1 MANKALSSRS
11 FKIDTRLYLTEHSVE
26 TKKTKKVLKPE
37 PVNHVYCCDISGSMY
52 DTLPKM
58 RKQLKNRLSSTIAD
72 LDTITII
79 AFAGK
84 HECFVLK
91 EMAKCNTPTEL
102 KMLQDAIDKFLVPM
116 GCTDFVNPVVE
127 TKKLFD
133 NNKNCGLWNWV
144 FLSDGGH
151 NESSFTNVINA
162 LKEIKDSVGNASI
175 IEYGYW
181 ADSDR
186 LTEMAET
193 LGGTKVVASDF
204 DSYVPVFERALSTR
218 MMTKAVV
225 VPLTKEIADNR
236 KIEQMFYLDQN
247 SKTIHVIMPDE
258 KHKDYY
264 SCVHIPESVTKF
276 YSISSKVVGDNAGE
290 DFSKLDEG
298 LSPLYAAA
306 NVCAD
311 RLQYGLVEKLLAAI
325 GDTKFIGLYATAFG
339 KVRLFNFQTEI
350 ATAVFE
356 EGARGTID
364 PNYEAP
370 SNAYCVV
377 DLIDDLKSGNNFVLC
392 CNSRFNYN
400 RTTAKTT
407 DKVELTAEEQ
417 ELLKNAKTAAQVEK
431 ITKAAEERK
440 VKMTM
445 IDKGYPINGFTWNE
459 ERANLSARLL
469 IDVELE
475 LPQNEFKITKVNS
488 TVWRNFTLIKDG
500 IVNVQILPVILDKK
514 TFEKLSKTAVKID
527 VIKKHKG
534 DMIECDIDMS
544 SVPVLNRNKVFTSKA
559 AKMTKL
565 SLALLEY
572 QFQLKYLGYLKKQ
585 LGIKEEELVEG
596 KKYSEKE
603 KEYLATL
610 GITAKGYNPAK
621 ETVKSEDF
629 YNYTAFTAAFKNFSS
644 IPKIEDVEKYLKEK
658 KKLTPSMEF
667 LKNVM
672 VYIDGKYLSGV
683 KGDAYKDAV
692 VGAFNGLSVKKL
704 AVAEELAKMKFAMI
718 VSHKWFMDR
727 TSFDDNADS
736 IDSSFG
742 GKMEITY
749 NFVEK
754 RQNL

>member
-11 FKIDTRLYLTEHSVE
+11 FKIDTRFYLTEHSIE

-52 DTLPKM
+52 DSLPKM

-127 TKKLFD
+127 TRKLFD

-151 NESSFTNVINA
+151 NESSFTNVIEA
-162 LKEIKDSVGNASI
+162 LKTIKESVGNASI
-175 IEYGYW
+175 IEYGYY

-186 LTEMAET
+186 LTDMAEL
-193 LGGTKVVASDF
+193 LGGTKVVAADF

-225 VPLTKEIADNR
+225 IPLTKDIVDNR
-236 KIEQMFYLDQN
+236 KIEQMFYLDHA
-247 SKTIHVIMPDE
+247 SKTVHVIVPDDNY
-258 KHKDYY
+258 KDYY
-264 SCVHIPESVTKF
+264 SCIHVPESVEKI

-290 DFSKLDEG
+290 DFSQLTEG
-298 LSPLYAAA
+298 YAPLYAAA

-311 RLQYGLVEKLLAAI
+311 RLQYGLVEKFLAAI
-325 GDTKFIGLYATAFG
+325 GDTKFIGMYATAFG
-339 KVRLFNFQTEI
+339 KVRLFEFQNEI
-350 ATAVFE
+350 GYAIFDE
-356 EGARGTID
+356 NARGKID

-377 DLIDDLKSGNNFVLC
+377 DLIDDLKSGDNYVLC

-407 DKVELTAEEQ
+407 DKVELTEE
-417 ELLKNAKTAAQVEK
+417 EKKLLANAKTASQVEK

-445 IDKGYPINGFTWNE
+445 IDKGYPISKFTWNE
-459 ERANLSARLL
+459 DRANLSALL
-469 IDVELE
+469 HIDVELE
-475 LPQNEFKITKVNS
+475 LPKNDLKLTKINS
-488 TVWRNFTLIKDG
+488 TVWRNFTIIKDG
-500 IVNVQILPVILDKK
+500 IVNVQVLPVILDKK
-514 TFEKLSKTAVKID
+514 TFEKISKTAVKVD

-534 DMIECDIDMS
+534 DAIECDIDMT
-544 SVPVLNRNKVFTSKA
+544 SVPVLNRNKVYTTKA

-565 SLALLEY
+565 SLSLLEY

-585 LGIKEEELVEG
+585 LNIKDEEYVEDS
-596 KKYSEKE
+596 KLSDKQ

-610 GITAKGYNPAK
+610 GITAKGYSPAK

-629 YNYTAFTAAFKNFSS
+629 YNYTAFTAAFKSFSS

-692 VGAFNGLSVKKL
+692 VGAFNGLSTKKQV
-704 AVAEELAKMKFAMI
+704 VAEELAKMKFAMI

-727 TSFDDNADS
+727 ANFDDNADS

-742 GKMEITY
+742 GKMDITY